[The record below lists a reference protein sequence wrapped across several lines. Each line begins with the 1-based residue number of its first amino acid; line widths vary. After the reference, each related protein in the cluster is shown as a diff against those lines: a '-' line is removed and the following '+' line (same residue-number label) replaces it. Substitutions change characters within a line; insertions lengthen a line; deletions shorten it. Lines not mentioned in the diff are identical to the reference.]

1 MCGLFSSCGE
11 WELLFSSG
19 VWASHCG
26 AFSCCRAWAP
36 GTWAQWLPRAG
47 TEYRLS
53 SHGVG
58 GWLWDLSASGIEP
71 KSPALA
77 GGFLPTVS
85 PGKPLPFS
93 LEEPIINPDQK
104 E

>member
-1 MCGLFSSCGE
+1 MGFSLVVVSGSYSLVPVCGL
-11 WELLFSSG
+11 LLAVPSLVAERGLQERGLSG
-19 VWASHCG
+19 
-26 AFSCCRAWAP
+26 CRA
-36 GTWAQWLPRAG
+36 RAL
-47 TEYRLS
+47 EYRLS

-58 GWLWDLSASGIEP
+58 AWLRDLSASGIEP

-77 GGFLPTVS
+77 GGFLSTVS

>member
-1 MCGLFSSCGE
+1 MGFSLVVVSGSYSLVLVCGLLVAVPSLVAERG
-11 WELLFSSG
+11 LSG
-19 VWASHCG
+19 CHA
-26 AFSCCRAWAP
+26 RA
-36 GTWAQWLPRAG
+36 L
-47 TEYRLS
+47 EYRLS

-58 GWLWDLSASGIEP
+58 AWLRDLSASGIEP

-77 GGFLPTVS
+77 GGFLSTVS